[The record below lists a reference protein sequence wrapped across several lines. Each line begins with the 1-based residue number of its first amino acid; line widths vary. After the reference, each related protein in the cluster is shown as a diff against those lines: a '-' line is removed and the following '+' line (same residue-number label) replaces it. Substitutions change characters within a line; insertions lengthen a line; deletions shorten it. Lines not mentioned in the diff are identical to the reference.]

1 MKLMYDGDLH
11 PDTVNKIKDSVIMED
26 FMNYRRAVLSYLGG
40 DKYFAKPN
48 HLVNGQEVKSSSEL
62 KFLLM
67 GCAPDEMFTKLCK
80 QSFNSNKWFKMFGSL
95 GAGLVGVTVLSQF
108 FMGRMKTPKVKKENS

>member
-11 PDTVNKIKDSVIMED
+11 LDTLNKIKDSVFFED
-26 FMNYRRAVLSYLGG
+26 FLNYRKAVLKFLGG

-48 HLVNGQEVKSSSEL
+48 HLVNGAVDSTSEL

-67 GCAPDEMFTKLCK
+67 GSAPDEMFTKLCK
-80 QSFNSNKWFKMFGSL
+80 QSYNSKVWFKMFGAL
-95 GAGLVGVTVLSQF
+95 GAGLLGVTVLSQF
-108 FMGRMKTPKVKKENS
+108 FIGRMKVPKVQKENK